1 MQNIKFVTNEEDIMW
16 TPVGMTSA
24 DALVQLP
31 QILLLALGEMPC
43 DETTRRLEQ
52 LRFKFA
58 KEECYELVILATR
71 CIETASQMRRPN

>member
-1 MQNIKFVTNEEDIMW
+1 
-16 TPVGMTSA
+16 
-24 DALVQLP
+24 
-31 QILLLALGEMPC
+31 MPC

-52 LRFKFA
+52 LRYKFA